1 MGKSCCI
8 GWRKRGL
15 RVRIVKVVESPIK
28 LQSNISNALV
38 NFSSHTVSALAIV
51 TDEVRNGKPVIGLS
65 FNSIGR
71 FDQSGIIR
79 TRMIPRLLEAS
90 PETLVDHVSGLFSP
104 EKVLTCILKN
114 EKPGGH
120 GDRAQA
126 ASAIELA
133 IWEINARLNDEPVSV
148 TIARHYCRAERD
160 QYVQVYA
167 AGGYYYGG
175 ASEEALQQE
184 IASYQDLGFTKFK
197 MKIGGIKLAEDVK
210 RIEAAIVQAGSAQN
224 LAVDANGRF
233 DLKQAVEYGKAIEAY
248 KLWWYEE
255 AGDPLDFELNALLSK
270 EYRGALATGE
280 NLFSHQDV
288 KNLVLFGG
296 IRSNLD
302 IFQMD
307 PGLSYGLTEY
317 VKMLDVLESRGYSRK
332 FAFPHGGQLMGLHI
346 VSGLGLGGC
355 ETYPN
360 IFKPMGG
367 FADDMKCENGQILMP
382 DTPGFGFERKSN
394 LINEFVKLVS

>member
-1 MGKSCCI
+1 M
-8 GWRKRGL
+8 RL
-15 RVRIVKVVESPIK
+15 VKVVESPVK
-28 LQSNISNALV
+28 LQGNISNALV

-51 TDEVRNGKPVIGLS
+51 TDQVRNGKPVVGLS

-79 TRMIPRLLEAS
+79 TRMIPRLLEAA
-90 PETLVDHVSGLFSP
+90 PETLIDQTSGLFGP
-104 EKVLTCILKN
+104 EKVLACILKN

-133 IWEINARLNDEPVSV
+133 IWEVNARLNDEPVSA
-148 TIARHYCRAERD
+148 TIARHYGRAGRD
-160 QYVQVYA
+160 QDVQVYA
-167 AGGYYYGG
+167 AGGYYYDGV
-175 ASEEALQQE
+175 SDRALQEE
-184 IASYQDLGFTKFK
+184 IANYQNLGFTKFK
-197 MKIGGIKLAEDVK
+197 MKIGGANLTEDIK
-210 RIEAAIVQAGSAQN
+210 RIEAAITQAGSAQN

-233 DLKQAVEYGKAIEAY
+233 NLKQALAYGKAIEAY

-270 EYRGALATGE
+270 EYRCALATGE

-296 IRSNLD
+296 VRANLD

-307 PGLSYGLTEY
+307 PGLSYGITEY
-317 VKMLDVLESRGYSRK
+317 VKMLHELESRGFSRR
-332 FAFPHGGQLMGLHI
+332 FAFPHGGQLMGLHV

-355 ETYPN
+355 ETYPS
-360 IFKPMGG
+360 IFQPMGG
-367 FADDMKCENGQILMP
+367 FADDMKFENGHAMMP

-394 LINEFVKLVS
+394 LINEFIKLVA

>member
-1 MGKSCCI
+1 M
-8 GWRKRGL
+8 
-15 RVRIVKVVESPIK
+15 RIVKVVESPVK
-28 LQSNISNALV
+28 LQGNISNALV

-51 TDEVRNGKPVIGLS
+51 TDQVRNGKPVVGLS

-79 TRMIPRLLEAS
+79 TRMIPRLLEAA
-90 PETLVDHVSGLFSP
+90 PETLIDQTSGLFSP
-104 EKVLTCILKN
+104 EKVLACILKN

-133 IWEINARLNDEPVSV
+133 IWEVNARLNDEPVSA
-148 TIARHYCRAERD
+148 TIARHYGRAGRD
-160 QYVQVYA
+160 QDVQVYA
-167 AGGYYYGG
+167 AGGYYYDGV
-175 ASEEALQQE
+175 SDRALQEE
-184 IASYQDLGFTKFK
+184 IANYQNLGFTKFK
-197 MKIGGIKLAEDVK
+197 MKIGGANLTEDIK
-210 RIEAAIVQAGSAQN
+210 RIEAAITQAGSAQN

-233 DLKQAVEYGKAIEAY
+233 NLKQALAYGKAIEAY
-248 KLWWYEE
+248 KLWWCEE

-270 EYRGALATGE
+270 EYRCALATGE

-296 IRSNLD
+296 VRANLD

-307 PGLSYGLTEY
+307 PGLSYGITEY
-317 VKMLDVLESRGYSRK
+317 VKMLHELESRGFSRR
-332 FAFPHGGQLMGLHI
+332 FAFPHGGQLMGLHV

-355 ETYPN
+355 ETYPS
-360 IFKPMGG
+360 IFQPMGG
-367 FADDMKCENGQILMP
+367 FADDMKFENGHAMMP

-394 LINEFVKLVS
+394 LINEFIKLVA

>member
-1 MGKSCCI
+1 
-8 GWRKRGL
+8 
-15 RVRIVKVVESPIK
+15 VRIVKVVESPVK
-28 LQSNISNALV
+28 LQGNISNALV

-51 TDEVRNGKPVIGLS
+51 TDQVRNGKPVVGLS

-79 TRMIPRLLEAS
+79 TRMIPRLLEAA
-90 PETLVDHVSGLFSP
+90 PETLIDQTSGLFSP
-104 EKVLTCILKN
+104 EKVLACILKN

-133 IWEINARLNDEPVSV
+133 IWEVNARLNDEPVSA
-148 TIARHYCRAERD
+148 TIARHYGRAGRD
-160 QYVQVYA
+160 QDVQVYA
-167 AGGYYYGG
+167 AGGYYYDGV
-175 ASEEALQQE
+175 SDRALQEE
-184 IASYQDLGFTKFK
+184 IANYQNLGFTKFK
-197 MKIGGIKLAEDVK
+197 MKIGGANLTEDIK
-210 RIEAAIVQAGSAQN
+210 RIEAAITQAGSAQN

-233 DLKQAVEYGKAIEAY
+233 NLKQALAYGKAIEAY

-270 EYRGALATGE
+270 EYRCALATGE

-296 IRSNLD
+296 VRANLD

-307 PGLSYGLTEY
+307 PGLSYGITEY
-317 VKMLDVLESRGYSRK
+317 VKMLHELESRGFSRR
-332 FAFPHGGQLMGLHI
+332 FAFPHGGQLMGLHV

-355 ETYPN
+355 ETYPS
-360 IFKPMGG
+360 IFQPMGG
-367 FADDMKCENGQILMP
+367 FADDMKFENGHAMMP

-394 LINEFVKLVS
+394 LINEFIKLVA

>member
-1 MGKSCCI
+1 
-8 GWRKRGL
+8 
-15 RVRIVKVVESPIK
+15 VRIVKVVESPVK
-28 LQSNISNALV
+28 LQGNISNALV

-51 TDEVRNGKPVIGLS
+51 TDQVRNGKPVIGFS

-79 TRMIPRLLEAS
+79 TRMIPRLLEAA
-90 PETLVDHVSGLFSP
+90 PETLIDQVSGLFSP

-133 IWEINARLNDEPVSV
+133 IWEINARLNDEPVSA
-148 TIARHYCRAERD
+148 TIARYYGRVGRD

-167 AGGYYYGG
+167 AGGYYYDG
-175 ASEEALQQE
+175 ASDRALQEE
-184 IASYQDLGFTKFK
+184 IAGYQNLGFTKFK
-197 MKIGGIKLAEDVK
+197 MKIGGANLAEDIK
-210 RIEAAIVQAGSAQN
+210 RIEAAITQAGSAQS

-233 DLKQAVEYGKAIEAY
+233 DLKQAIEYGKAIQDY
-248 KLWWYEE
+248 KLWWFEE
-255 AGDPLDFELNALLSK
+255 AGDPLDFELNTLLSK
-270 EYRGALATGE
+270 EYRCALATGE

-296 IRSNLD
+296 IRPNLD

-307 PGLSYGLTEY
+307 PGLSYGITEF
-317 VKMLDVLESRGYSRK
+317 VKMLHELESRGFSRR
-332 FAFPHGGQLMGLHI
+332 FAFPHGGQLMGLHV

-355 ETYPN
+355 ETYPS
-360 IFKPMGG
+360 IFQPMGG
-367 FADDMKCENGQILMP
+367 FADDMKFENGQVLTP

-394 LINEFVKLVS
+394 LINEFVKLVA

>member
-1 MGKSCCI
+1 M
-8 GWRKRGL
+8 
-15 RVRIVKVVESPIK
+15 RIVKVVESPVK
-28 LQSNISNALV
+28 LQGNISNALV

-51 TDEVRNGKPVIGLS
+51 TDQVRNGKPVVGLS

-79 TRMIPRLLEAS
+79 TRMIPRLLEAA
-90 PETLVDHVSGLFSP
+90 PETLIDQTSGLFGP
-104 EKVLTCILKN
+104 EKVLACILKN

-133 IWEINARLNDEPVSV
+133 IWEVNARLNDEPVSA
-148 TIARHYCRAERD
+148 TIARHYGRAGRD
-160 QYVQVYA
+160 QDVQVYA
-167 AGGYYYGG
+167 AGGYYYDGV
-175 ASEEALQQE
+175 SDRALQEE
-184 IASYQDLGFTKFK
+184 IANYQNLGFTKFK
-197 MKIGGIKLAEDVK
+197 MKIGGANLTEDIK
-210 RIEAAIVQAGSAQN
+210 RIEAAITQAGSAQN

-233 DLKQAVEYGKAIEAY
+233 NLKQALAYGKAIEAY

-270 EYRGALATGE
+270 EYRCALATGE

-296 IRSNLD
+296 VRANLD

-307 PGLSYGLTEY
+307 PGLSYGITEY
-317 VKMLDVLESRGYSRK
+317 VKMLHELESRGFSRR
-332 FAFPHGGQLMGLHI
+332 FAFPHGGQLMGLHV

-355 ETYPN
+355 ETYPS
-360 IFKPMGG
+360 IFQPMGG
-367 FADDMKCENGQILMP
+367 FADDMKFENGHAMMP
-382 DTPGFGFERKSN
+382 DTPGFGFERKTN
-394 LINEFVKLVS
+394 LINEFIKLVA

>member
-1 MGKSCCI
+1 M
-8 GWRKRGL
+8 
-15 RVRIVKVVESPIK
+15 RIVKVVESPVK
-28 LQSNISNALV
+28 LQGNISNALV

-51 TDEVRNGKPVIGLS
+51 TDQVRNGKPVVGLS

-79 TRMIPRLLEAS
+79 TRMIPRLLEAA
-90 PETLVDHVSGLFSP
+90 PETLIDQTSGLFSP
-104 EKVLTCILKN
+104 EKVLACILKN

-133 IWEINARLNDEPVSV
+133 IWEVNARLNDEPVSA
-148 TIARHYCRAERD
+148 TIARHYGRAGRD
-160 QYVQVYA
+160 QDVQVYA
-167 AGGYYYGG
+167 AGGYYYDGV
-175 ASEEALQQE
+175 SDRALQEE
-184 IASYQDLGFTKFK
+184 IASYQNLGFTKFK
-197 MKIGGIKLAEDVK
+197 MKIGGANLTEDIK
-210 RIEAAIVQAGSAQN
+210 RIEAAITQAGSAQN

-233 DLKQAVEYGKAIEAY
+233 NLKQALAYGKAIEAY

-270 EYRGALATGE
+270 EYRCALATGE

-296 IRSNLD
+296 VRANLD

-307 PGLSYGLTEY
+307 PGLSYGITEY
-317 VKMLDVLESRGYSRK
+317 VKMLHELESRGFSRR
-332 FAFPHGGQLMGLHI
+332 FAFPHGGQLMGLHV

-355 ETYPN
+355 ETYPS
-360 IFKPMGG
+360 IFQPMGG
-367 FADDMKCENGQILMP
+367 FADDMKFENGHAMMP

-394 LINEFVKLVS
+394 LINEFIKLVA

>member
-1 MGKSCCI
+1 M
-8 GWRKRGL
+8 
-15 RVRIVKVVESPIK
+15 RIVKVIESPVK
-28 LQSNISNALV
+28 LQGNISNALV

-51 TDEVRNGKPVIGLS
+51 TDQVRNGKPVAGLS

-71 FDQSGIIR
+71 FDQSGIIQ
-79 TRMIPRLLEAS
+79 TRMIPRLLEAV
-90 PETLVDHVSGLFSP
+90 PETLIDQASGLFSP
-104 EKVLTCILKN
+104 EKVLACVLKN

-133 IWEINARLNDEPVSV
+133 IWEVNARLNDEPVSA
-148 TIARHYCRAERD
+148 TIARHYGRAGRD

-167 AGGYYYGG
+167 AGGYYYDG
-175 ASEEALQQE
+175 ASDRALQDE
-184 IASYQDLGFTKFK
+184 IARYQNLGFTKFK
-197 MKIGGIKLAEDVK
+197 MKIGGANLSEDIK
-210 RIEAAIVQAGSAQN
+210 RIEAAITQAGSPQN

-233 DLKQAVEYGKAIEAY
+233 DLKQAVEYGKAIEKY

-296 IRSNLD
+296 VRQGLD

-307 PGLSYGLTEY
+307 PGLSYGVTEY
-317 VKMLDVLESRGYSRK
+317 VKMLHELESREFSRK
-332 FAFPHGGQLMGLHI
+332 FAFPHGGQLMGLHV

-355 ETYPN
+355 ETYPS
-360 IFKPMGG
+360 IFQPMGG
-367 FADDMKCENGQILMP
+367 FADDMKFENGQALMP

-394 LINEFVKLVS
+394 LINEFIKLVA

>member
-1 MGKSCCI
+1 M
-8 GWRKRGL
+8 
-15 RVRIVKVVESPIK
+15 RIVKVVESPVK
-28 LQSNISNALV
+28 LQGNISNALV

-51 TDEVRNGKPVIGLS
+51 TDQVRNGKPVVGLS

-79 TRMIPRLLEAS
+79 TRMIPRLLEAA
-90 PETLVDHVSGLFSP
+90 PETLIDQTSGLFSP
-104 EKVLTCILKN
+104 EKVLACILKN

-133 IWEINARLNDEPVSV
+133 IWEVNARLNDEPVSA
-148 TIARHYCRAERD
+148 TIARHYGRAGRD
-160 QYVQVYA
+160 QDVQVYA
-167 AGGYYYGG
+167 AGGYYYDGV
-175 ASEEALQQE
+175 SDRALQEE
-184 IASYQDLGFTKFK
+184 IANYQNLGFTKFK
-197 MKIGGIKLAEDVK
+197 MKIGGANLTEDIK
-210 RIEAAIVQAGSAQN
+210 RIEAAITQAGSAQN

-233 DLKQAVEYGKAIEAY
+233 NLKQALAYGKAIEAY

-270 EYRGALATGE
+270 EYRCALATGE

-296 IRSNLD
+296 VRANLD

-307 PGLSYGLTEY
+307 PGLSYGITEY
-317 VKMLDVLESRGYSRK
+317 VKMLHELESLGFSRR
-332 FAFPHGGQLMGLHI
+332 FAFPHGGQLMGLHV

-355 ETYPN
+355 ETYPS
-360 IFKPMGG
+360 IFQPMGG
-367 FADDMKCENGQILMP
+367 FADDMKFENGYAMMP

-394 LINEFVKLVS
+394 LINEFIKLVA

>member
-1 MGKSCCI
+1 
-8 GWRKRGL
+8 
-15 RVRIVKVVESPIK
+15 VRIVKVVESPVK
-28 LQSNISNALV
+28 LQGNISNALV

-51 TDEVRNGKPVIGLS
+51 TDQVRNGKPVVGLS

-79 TRMIPRLLEAS
+79 TRMIPRLLEAA
-90 PETLVDHVSGLFSP
+90 PETLIDQTSGLFSP
-104 EKVLTCILKN
+104 EKVLACILKN

-133 IWEINARLNDEPVSV
+133 IWEVNARLNDEPVSA
-148 TIARHYCRAERD
+148 TIARHYGRAGRD
-160 QYVQVYA
+160 QDVQVYA
-167 AGGYYYGG
+167 AGGYYYDGV
-175 ASEEALQQE
+175 SDRALQEE
-184 IASYQDLGFTKFK
+184 IANYQNLGFTKFK
-197 MKIGGIKLAEDVK
+197 MKIGGANLTEDIK
-210 RIEAAIVQAGSAQN
+210 RIEAAITQAGSAQN

-233 DLKQAVEYGKAIEAY
+233 NLKQALAYGKAIEAY

-270 EYRGALATGE
+270 EYRCALATGE

-296 IRSNLD
+296 VRANLD

-307 PGLSYGLTEY
+307 PGLSYGITEY
-317 VKMLDVLESRGYSRK
+317 VKMLHELESRGFSRR
-332 FAFPHGGQLMGLHI
+332 FAFPHGGQLMGLHV

-355 ETYPN
+355 ETYPS
-360 IFKPMGG
+360 IFQPMGG
-367 FADDMKCENGQILMP
+367 FADDMKFENGYAMMP

-394 LINEFVKLVS
+394 LINEFIKLVA

>member
-1 MGKSCCI
+1 M
-8 GWRKRGL
+8 
-15 RVRIVKVVESPIK
+15 RIVKVVESPVK
-28 LQSNISNALV
+28 LQGNISNALV

-51 TDEVRNGKPVIGLS
+51 TDQVRNGKPVVGLS

-79 TRMIPRLLEAS
+79 TRMIPRLLEAA
-90 PETLVDHVSGLFSP
+90 PETLIDQTSGLFGP
-104 EKVLTCILKN
+104 EKVLACILKN

-133 IWEINARLNDEPVSV
+133 IWEVNARLNDEPVSA
-148 TIARHYCRAERD
+148 TIARHYGRAGRD
-160 QYVQVYA
+160 QDVQVYA
-167 AGGYYYGG
+167 AGGYYYDGV
-175 ASEEALQQE
+175 SDRALQEE
-184 IASYQDLGFTKFK
+184 IANYQNLGFTKFK
-197 MKIGGIKLAEDVK
+197 MKIGGANLTEDIK
-210 RIEAAIVQAGSAQN
+210 RIEAAITQAGSAQN

-233 DLKQAVEYGKAIEAY
+233 NLKQALAYGKAIEAY

-270 EYRGALATGE
+270 EYRCALATGE

-296 IRSNLD
+296 VRANLD

-307 PGLSYGLTEY
+307 PGLSYGITEY
-317 VKMLDVLESRGYSRK
+317 VKMLHELESRGFSRR
-332 FAFPHGGQLMGLHI
+332 FAFPHGGQLMGLHV

-355 ETYPN
+355 ETYPS
-360 IFKPMGG
+360 IFQPMGG
-367 FADDMKCENGQILMP
+367 FADDMKFENGHAMMP

-394 LINEFVKLVS
+394 LINEFIKLVA